1 VNAIRVWGFVYLPI
15 VAAIVGLAYLR
26 EKSLW
31 LVVLA
36 FMIPCVVMIAGLQLA
51 DAHFGNW
58 HYAALPRVSYISYPA
73 IYLLAALGLREGC
86 GRLFVRR
93 PRWATV
99 GPYVFL
105 AAVFV
110 LNNIDVLGVPAIYY
124 YFGCGAHGYLPF
136 GEAR

>member
-1 VNAIRVWGFVYLPI
+1 LRDKSL
-15 VAAIVGLAYLR
+15 GLA
-26 EKSLW
+26 
-31 LVVLA
+31 LVA
-36 FMIPCVVMIAGLQLA
+36 FMIPCVGMIAGLQLA

-58 HYAALPRVSYISYPA
+58 HYAALPRVSYIAYPG
-73 IYLLAALGLREGC
+73 IYLLAALGLTEGC
-86 GRLFVRR
+86 RRLFARW
-93 PRWATV
+93 PRWAGA

-124 YFGCGAHGYLPF
+124 YFGCGGHGYLPF